1 MFLRMKRSRTK
12 ERERDTL
19 VAQEISSP
27 YRINEL
33 LTLISNKH
41 AMLEARIPGD
51 TNCYTTSLL
60 DLFPNQHR
68 LALDELKPNEG
79 HTNFLASKALKLS
92 CSLDGMLIKFETE
105 LKEKGEAEGLSFYRV
120 LFPSSINFLQR
131 RQHPRVTIPG
141 SANFQ
146 AHHEGKQHA
155 FNGYVQDLS
164 ASGIAVLLDGIHSI
178 KQGEILTDCT
188 AQLPLIGTITF
199 DLEVCHAFLN
209 PTQKMIKAGGTF
221 TKIDSGTKSKLEK
234 LIKHLQN
241 Q

>member
-12 ERERDTL
+12 EREKNTL
-19 VAQEISSP
+19 ITQEITNP

-33 LTLISNKH
+33 LTLISDKH
-41 AMLEARIPGD
+41 ATLEARIPGD

-68 LALDELKPNEG
+68 LAVDELKPNEG
-79 HTNFLASKALKLS
+79 HINFLASKELKLS
-92 CSLDGMLIKFETE
+92 CSIDGMLINFKTA
-105 LKEKGEAEGLSFYRV
+105 LKEKGEAEGITFYRV
-120 LFPSSINFLQR
+120 IFPSSINFLQR

-146 AHHEGKQHA
+146 AHHERNRHA

-178 KQGEILTDCT
+178 KQDEMLTGCT

-199 DLEVCHAFLN
+199 DLEVCHTFID
-209 PTQKMIKAGGTF
+209 PSQKVIKMGGSF
-221 TKIDSGTKSKLEK
+221 VKMDSGTKDKLK
-234 LIKHLQN
+234 GLIKHLQN